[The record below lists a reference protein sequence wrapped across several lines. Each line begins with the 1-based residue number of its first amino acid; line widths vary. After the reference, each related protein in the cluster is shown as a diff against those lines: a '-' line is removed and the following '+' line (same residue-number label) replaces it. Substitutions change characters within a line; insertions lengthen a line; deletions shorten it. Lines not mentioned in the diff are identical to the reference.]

1 MRSLLPT
8 LLAVVLVPAAFADDN
23 PVLPGLRPKDEVPG
37 PFYPFNVTGPARS
50 KNHFHCLVTER
61 GLDPTVAVFVRGTD
75 PDATLVSLLEK
86 LDALVQKNE
95 RARLGGFAVFLAD
108 EIKNLALDDEKRDTL
123 AAALEAKAVNL
134 KKVAVALDA
143 LAPSKEAL
151 GEDGVALKEQY
162 KLHDDAEVTV
172 VLFNKYKVVKT
183 WAFAKGDLKEDAQVD
198 AILNEVAAKLKE
210 WQPKSDKPK

>member
-1 MRSLLPT
+1 MRSLLPS
-8 LLAVVLVPAAFADDN
+8 LLVAAALAVAFVSTAVADDN
-23 PVLPGLRPKDEVPG
+23 SVLPGLRPKDEVPG
-37 PFYPFNVTGPARS
+37 PFYPF
-50 KNHFHCLVTER
+50 HCLVTER
-61 GLDPTVAVFVRGTD
+61 GLDPTVAIFVRGTD

-95 RARLGGFAVFLAD
+95 RGRLGGFAVFLAD
-108 EIKNLALDDEKRDTL
+108 EIKNLALDDEKRDAL
-123 AAALEAKAVNL
+123 AAALEAKAANL
-134 KKVAVALDA
+134 KKVPVALDA

-151 GEDGVALKEQY
+151 GEDGQSLKEQY
-162 KLHDDAEVTV
+162 KLHDDAQVTV
-172 VLFNKYKVVKT
+172 VFFNKYKVVST